1 LAKLK
6 AAPPETNR
14 VTTEMASFDKPVAT
28 KLPSPCV
35 SICQMDPQDGVCIGC
50 YRTRAEIAAWRSMDQ
65 DDQLVLL
72 DILRDRRA
80 KATGVARR
88 PSRRNVKRLSV

>member
-1 LAKLK
+1 MPKLK
-6 AAPPETNR
+6 AALPETIR
-14 VTTEMASFDKPVAT
+14 VTTDMASSDKSILT

-35 SICQMDPQDGVCIGC
+35 SICQMDPQDGVCLGC

-80 KATGVARR
+80 NATGVARR
-88 PSRRNVKRLSV
+88 PSRRKVKRLSV

>member
-1 LAKLK
+1 
-6 AAPPETNR
+6 
-14 VTTEMASFDKPVAT
+14 
-28 KLPSPCV
+28 
-35 SICQMDPQDGVCIGC
+35 MDPQDGVCLGC

-72 DILRDRRA
+72 DILRDR
-80 KATGVARR
+80 KVNATGVARR